1 MPCASLTKT
10 DIFDTILSKIVMK
23 GMRMKEFFGR
33 DELIESMKSLWS
45 KRVPSLVTCRGR
57 RRVGKSTLVA
67 EFARRTGA
75 MLIKLE
81 GLRPNE
87 RMTNDDQLK
96 YFISQLSLQTNCDD
110 SPVSDWLKAFA
121 RLNEQIP
128 DRGKPPATQGVGLL
142 LHLHG
147 SVRPG
152 ADHRG

>member
-96 YFISQLSLQTNCDD
+96 YFIS
-110 SPVSDWLKAFA
+110 
-121 RLNEQIP
+121 RRMP
-128 DRGKPPATQGVGLL
+128 D
-142 LHLHG
+142 
-147 SVRPG
+147 
-152 ADHRG
+152 